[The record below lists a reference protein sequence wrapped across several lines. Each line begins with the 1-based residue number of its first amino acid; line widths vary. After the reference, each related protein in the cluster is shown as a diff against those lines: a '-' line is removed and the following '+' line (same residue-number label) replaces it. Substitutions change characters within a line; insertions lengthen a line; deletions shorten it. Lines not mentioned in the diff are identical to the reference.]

1 MILPVLSGPTD
12 QVFLN
17 LQGKSNLMDA
27 ISFVLGIKTNQLR
40 SSQLQELI
48 YNDGIQDECYV
59 SCVLEAEEGDLT
71 FKRIVQGNS
80 SVYKIN
86 DKTTTFANYLK
97 VLADQDILVKARN
110 FLISSQS
117 PKDLTRLIEQISGS
131 LEYKQEYEQLKQE
144 MQKSLENTNLN
155 YNKKKNI
162 NIQLKQYKEQ
172 ERELKKYQN
181 LISKKQDQI
190 VLLHLW
196 KLYHLEQRLQQN
208 TEALEKEIETRE
220 TLQSQFTNTKKKEL
234 TQQQAKYQKQVLL
247 YEKKINTAN
256 QELKQLSMVN
266 LIQEQKHLHSLI
278 SKSKQSLS
286 DLLGNQKSKQQDLNQ
301 LLKDLDNIKKK
312 MDELEADE
320 IQLSPEQLAEYQQKK
335 KEIESN
341 LALEYLKAK
350 NIRARLKVLKENEKP
365 IDFSVLNDEKRL
377 LEKNIAKVSKVL
389 NENQELLNEKQQ
401 EKSNHELERKK
412 LIQLEIQLHEK
423 LEVVQNKLLQ
433 AKQEEKSTRHK
444 KKLKEAIDSLK
455 TLFPGFKGKIID
467 LCKPSQR
474 KYDQAVSVIMGKQM
488 DSVVVDTEKTAIEC
502 INYLKEQRLE
512 KLTFI
517 PLDTISTKPINEK
530 YRNYNGAKLAIDVLQ
545 YLPVFEKAI
554 KYVVGN
560 TMISED
566 LSIAKHL
573 AFDKSVKVVLLDGTV
588 FHKTGMITGGSG
600 DANSSKRWQEKEV
613 EELLGKKLQYID
625 DLQDIHSRKRKLQD
639 DFSFDTEGLLRK
651 IESFQEEMLIL
662 TSKLGD
668 KTKELEELQ
677 RRQEEYEK
685 DQQIKQ
691 KTILD
696 LQIELNEIDEY
707 IKAQEVLVFKEF
719 CQDTGIENIRAYHQ
733 IYNASLQKT
742 VETRLEYQTAKIKLE
757 NMILFDEKR
766 LQDLDHRIKH
776 TQETVSSLE
785 SRLDRVESD
794 ISKFEEKINGIQGK
808 IEGFNQDLKVAKS
821 ELSSIVSEMESFKQ
835 KNSDLETEIQG
846 VNKNISK
853 REAQMEL
860 LKAEKIAILRNGKLQ
875 EIEIPLVDSS
885 LNDLALAEFNPAFDN
900 DVDMQEI
907 IVDYSEL
914 SKDYKKDGSEEF
926 LEQIEEGLKEIQ
938 DEIER
943 LAPSIRTSEKMDEI
957 NHKLKETNLEFEE
970 ARNEAKE
977 AKEKFEEIKKQRCY
991 THIADTID
999 DIYKELTKSANVP
1012 VGGTAYLSLEDSDE
1026 PYNDGIKYH
1035 AMPPMKR
1042 FREMELLSGGE
1053 KTIVSLALLF
1063 AIHSYQPSP
1072 FFILDEVDAALD
1084 NTNVQKVLN
1093 YIKKQKGPSFQF
1105 IVISL
1110 KSGFYQDSD
1119 SLVGIYKDL
1128 EEVTSNTMTL
1138 DLTKFEN

>member
-1 MILPVLSGPTD
+1 
-12 QVFLN
+12 
-17 LQGKSNLMDA
+17 MDA

-40 SSQLQELI
+40 SAQLQELI

-59 SCVLEAEEGDLT
+59 SCVLDTDEGDLT

-97 VLADQDILVKARN
+97 VLGDQDILVKARN

-172 ERELKKYQN
+172 EREMKKYQN

-196 KLYHLEQRLQQN
+196 KLYHLEQRLKQN
-208 TEALEKEIETRE
+208 STALEKELESKE
-220 TLQSQFTNTKKKEL
+220 KLEGQLTNTKRKEL

-266 LIQEQKHLHSLI
+266 LIQEQKHLSSLVA
-278 SKSKQSLS
+278 KSKQSLS
-286 DLLGNQKSKQQDLNQ
+286 DLLSNQKTKTQDLAQ
-301 LLKDLDNIKKK
+301 LKKDLDNIAKK
-312 MDELEADE
+312 MDELNQDD
-320 IQLSPEQLAEYQQKK
+320 IQLNPEQLAVYQQKK
-335 KEIESN
+335 QEIESN
-341 LALEYLKAK
+341 LALEYLKVK
-350 NIRARLKVLKENEKP
+350 NIKTRLKTLKETDKP
-365 IDFSVLNDEKRL
+365 IDFTVLTDEKRL
-377 LEKNIAKVSKVL
+377 LEKNLAKVSK
-389 NENQELLNEKQQ
+389 ESKQQ
-401 EKSNHELERKK
+401 EKSELESERKMLAQK
-412 LIQLEIQLHEK
+412 EIQIHEK

-444 KKLKEAIDSLK
+444 KKLKEAIDSLR

-467 LCKPSQR
+467 LCKPNQR

-517 PLDTISTKPINEK
+517 PLDTISTKPIHDK

-545 YLPVFEKAI
+545 YLPVYEKAI
-554 KYVVGN
+554 KYVVSN

-566 LSIAKHL
+566 LSVAKHL
-573 AFDKSVKVVLLDGTV
+573 AFDKSVKVVLLEGTV

-600 DANSSKRWQEKEV
+600 DASSSKRWQEKEV
-613 EELLGKKLQYID
+613 EELLAKKQQYMD
-625 DLQDIHSRKRKLQD
+625 DLLDIQTRKRKLQD
-639 DFSFDTEGLLRK
+639 EDSFDTEGLLRK
-651 IESFQEEMLIL
+651 IESFQEEALIL
-662 TSKLGD
+662 TSKISD

-677 RRQEEYEK
+677 KKQEEYER
-685 DQQIKQ
+685 DQEIKK
-691 KTILD
+691 KTIID
-696 LQIELNEIDEY
+696 LQNEMHEIDDH
-707 IKAQEVLVFKEF
+707 IKAQEIMVFKEF
-719 CQDTGIENIRAYHQ
+719 CQDTGIEDIRAYHQ
-733 IYNASLQKT
+733 IYSDSLQKS

-776 TQETVSSLE
+776 TQETAASLE
-785 SRLDRVESD
+785 SRLQKVEGD
-794 ISKFEEKINGIQGK
+794 ISKFEQKINGIREK
-808 IEGFNQDLKVAKS
+808 IDGFTTDLQAAKNG
-821 ELSSIVSEMESFKQ
+821 LNSIVSEMEAFKQ
-835 KNSDLETEIQG
+835 KNSEIETEIQAT
-846 VNKNISK
+846 NKSISK
-853 REAQMEL
+853 REAQLEL
-860 LKAEKIAILRNGKLQ
+860 LKAEKIAILRSCKLQ
-875 EIEIPLVDSS
+875 EVDIPLVDSS
-885 LNDLALAEFNPAFDN
+885 LKNLALAEFNPAFDA

-907 IVDYSEL
+907 TVDYAEL
-914 SKDYKKDGSEEF
+914 SNEFKKDGSEQF
-926 LEQIEEGLKEIQ
+926 LEQIEQNLKDIQ

-943 LAPSIRTSEKMDEI
+943 LAPSIRTSERMDEI

-977 AKEKFEEIKKQRCY
+977 AKEKFEEIKKQRYTLFHRCY

-1119 SLVGIYKDL
+1119 SLVGIYKDIG
-1128 EEVTSNTMTL
+1128 EGTSKTMTL
-1138 DLTKFEN
+1138 DLTKYEN